1 MNRALCPVCPGGS
14 QPGASS
20 LPRGHLAIF
29 GDIFVSIVTT
39 AGRGWGLLPA
49 SSGQKPGVMLNVLKC
64 TDRRRRPRPSRQR
77 PRRQTPAPSAV
88 RFGPGGVPEGRPAVM
103 RRELTERATAWDTG
117 VRRDTPLD
125 LTSGHTVARTP
136 GREKQTPRAGRGL
149 RTEPGV
155 GLVPRGPRAEC
166 GAPRGCQRA
175 GVGREAGTAQAA
187 FGEDGPAKRT
197 APRVRGL
204 PSVQG
209 PDRGSRSTRNIRT
222 PTVTSPPWS
231 R

>member
-1 MNRALCPVCPGGS
+1 MN
-14 QPGASS
+14 GA
-20 LPRGHLAIF
+20 LPRLSRRFPARGELAPPGTF
-29 GDIFVSIVTT
+29 GNIWRHFCQYCHHC
-39 AGRGWGLLPA
+39 RGGGLLPA
-49 SSGQKPGVMLNVLKC
+49 SSGQKPGVMLNMLKC

-77 PRRQTPAPSAV
+77 PRRQTPALSAV
-88 RFGPGGVPEGRPAVM
+88 RSGPGGVPEGRPAVM
-103 RRELTERATAWDTG
+103 CHEPTERATAWDTG

-125 LTSGHTVARTP
+125 LTSGHTAARTP

-166 GAPRGCQRA
+166 GAPRGCQRSR
-175 GVGREAGTAQAA
+175 VGREAGTAQAA

>member
-1 MNRALCPVCPGGS
+1 
-14 QPGASS
+14 
-20 LPRGHLAIF
+20 
-29 GDIFVSIVTT
+29 
-39 AGRGWGLLPA
+39 
-49 SSGQKPGVMLNVLKC
+49 
-64 TDRRRRPRPSRQR
+64 
-77 PRRQTPAPSAV
+77 
-88 RFGPGGVPEGRPAVM
+88 M

-125 LTSGHTVARTP
+125 LTSGHTAARTLVERSRLL
-136 GREKQTPRAGRGL
+136 GLVVGSALSRGWGSYL
-149 RTEPGV
+149 V
-155 GLVPRGPRAEC
+155 GLGQNAERLEAAN
-166 GAPRGCQRA
+166 GA

-187 FGEDGPAKRT
+187 SGEDGPAKRT